1 MFFSYSFLMGFSK
14 LVPKDLLGRLAGADF
29 LQQIGKNLKARCT
42 HMPELAFMKIVNRL
56 VERFQKPE
64 CSWRDTRLHDAA
76 VVALAH
82 PSNQPPL
89 FEAVEKAGHVRVV
102 GNHAV
107 PDAAAGQTFGLG
119 AAQNTQYIV
128 LGGGTPRT
136 FQELFR
142 FRA

>member
-76 VVALAH
+76 GVGQAY
-82 PSNQPPL
+82 PGNKRPRFQ
-89 FEAVEKAGHVRVV
+89 AGDERGRVC
-102 GNHAV
+102 
-107 PDAAAGQTFGLG
+107 G
-119 AAQNTQYIV
+119 AAKHT
-128 LGGGTPRT
+128 GARDP
-136 FQELFR
+136 
-142 FRA
+142 